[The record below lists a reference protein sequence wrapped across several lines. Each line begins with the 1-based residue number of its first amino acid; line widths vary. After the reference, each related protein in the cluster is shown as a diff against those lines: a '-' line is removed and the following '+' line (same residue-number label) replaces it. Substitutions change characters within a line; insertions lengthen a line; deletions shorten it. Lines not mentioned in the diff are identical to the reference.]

1 MQTEVHR
8 TGADYTGDKRRKRRL
23 GARWITAHASL
34 YNDKPPCQ
42 APHPSSILSRY
53 VEPQDG

>member
-8 TGADYTGDKRRKRRL
+8 TGVDYTGDKRRKRRL

-42 APHPSSILSRY
+42 APHPSFSI
-53 VEPQDG
+53 